1 MIRIHNLEVTRQGRV
16 ICRVPALTV
25 ARGERVGVVGPNGS
39 GKTTLL
45 RILAG
50 LEQDFAGTCRVDADP
65 RERVY
70 VHQAPYLFR
79 GTVLSNV
86 TYGLAARGVGR
97 RERTRRAREW
107 LGRFDLEALAGRDVR
122 QLSGGEVRRTALA
135 RALALRPPL
144 LLLDEPLAD
153 LDTRGTAALLD
164 ALNSLPQSTV
174 LMASPT
180 DLPPGLVERSE
191 PMAL

>member
-1 MIRIHNLEVTRQGRV
+1 MILIRNLEVTRQGRP
-16 ICRVPALTV
+16 ICRVPARTV
-25 ARGERVGVVGPNGS
+25 AGGERVGVVGPNGS

-45 RILAG
+45 RVLAG
-50 LEQDFAGTCRVDADP
+50 LEQDFTGTCHVDADP
-65 RERVY
+65 RERVH

-97 RERTRRAREW
+97 RERPRQAREW
-107 LGRFDLEALAGRDVR
+107 LARFDLEALAGRDVR

-153 LDTRGTAALLD
+153 LDTRGIAALLD

-174 LMASPT
+174 LVASPT
-180 DLPPGLVERSE
+180 DLPPGLVSRSE
-191 PMAL
+191 PMVL